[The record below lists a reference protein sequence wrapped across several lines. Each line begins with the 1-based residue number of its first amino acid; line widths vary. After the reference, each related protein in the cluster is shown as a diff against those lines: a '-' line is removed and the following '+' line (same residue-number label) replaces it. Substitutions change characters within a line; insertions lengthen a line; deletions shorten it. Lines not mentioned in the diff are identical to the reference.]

1 MTNLYCFGRHRRR
14 TAPQNGGSRNE
25 LVVLPMHSRVNGWS
39 TPLHSFQLIA
49 WLMYSFMA
57 IVGFGIYIPLLPAS
71 WSFAAY
77 GLTGTAFVLHLVTHV
92 AAVTIDPAD
101 LSVRRRKD
109 YSSPMPVFDNSKH
122 QHVIDN
128 LHCTLC
134 EVDVGPKAKHCS
146 TCNKCIADFDHHC
159 KWLNNCVGGRNY
171 WFFFISI
178 SSAVT
183 GMILLIL
190 VVLFVFIE
198 HYVNPAVLR
207 TAPQFQMKG
216 NGTWLVFLPAAP
228 LETGSIS
235 LLALAFI
242 TIMLALAALLLLC
255 HLLCF
260 HIYLLS
266 QGISTYEY
274 IVRKRQSPSPNP
286 KEKEALPP
294 PLPSNATTAKSLV
307 LPESPVNCEA
317 PLSSRS
323 CTFKLED
330 RGQTSSRL
338 PEPICAEMEEAS
350 VERHLDFSSE
360 SPAQMIPGEPMMS
373 LPVGWNLSE
382 IEKPQAPGRSN
393 VKSVEGRPIVQDPLG
408 SSIMDA
414 AVVHQ
419 QLMTDTQ
426 TEAFHPQYLG
436 FREQVPFDQAH

>member
-1 MTNLYCFGRHRRR
+1 MTNLNCFGRHRRR
-14 TAPQNGGSRNE
+14 TAPQSNGSRNE
-25 LVVLPMHSRVNGWS
+25 LFAPPLHSRINGWS
-39 TPLHSFQLIA
+39 LPLHSLQLLA
-49 WLMYSFMA
+49 WLVYSFMA
-57 IVGFGIYIPLLPAS
+57 IVGFGIYVPLLPAP

-77 GLTGTAFVLHLVTHV
+77 ALIGTAFVLHLVTHV

-109 YSSPMPVFDNSKH
+109 YSSPMPVFDNTKH
-122 QHVIDN
+122 QHIIHN

-171 WFFFISI
+171 RFFFITVL
-178 SSAVT
+178 SAVI

-207 TAPQFQMKG
+207 TAPQFQTVKG
-216 NGTWLVFLPAAP
+216 NDSWLVFLPAAP
-228 LETGSIS
+228 LETSSIG

-242 TIMLALAALLLLC
+242 TVLLALAALLLLC

-274 IVRKRQSPSPNP
+274 IVRNRQSTNP
-286 KEKEALPP
+286 KEKEQVPP
-294 PLPSNATTAKSLV
+294 ALPSNGATTQSLGP
-307 LPESPVNCEA
+307 LESPVNCDA

-330 RGQTSSRL
+330 RGQTSGRL
-338 PEPICAEMEEAS
+338 PEPICAELEE
-350 VERHLDFSSE
+350 VNGERHLEYSSE
-360 SPAQMIPGEPMMS
+360 SPTQMIAGEPVMS
-373 LPVGWNLSE
+373 LPVGWNLSG
-382 IEKPQAPGRSN
+382 IEKPQAPVRS
-393 VKSVEGRPIVQDPLG
+393 VEKPAEGRPIVQDPLG

-419 QLMTDTQ
+419 QLMTEAQ
-426 TEAFHPQYLG
+426 TQYLG
-436 FREQVPFDQAH
+436 FKEQMP

>member
-1 MTNLYCFGRHRRR
+1 MTNLNCFGRHRRR
-14 TAPQNGGSRNE
+14 TAPQNGGSRIE
-25 LVVLPMHSRVNGWS
+25 LVGLPMHSRVNGWS
-39 TPLHSFQLIA
+39 LPLHSFQLIA

-57 IVGFGIYIPLLPAS
+57 IVGFGIYVPLLPAP

-77 GLTGTAFVLHLVTHV
+77 GLIGTAFVLHLVTHV
-92 AAVTIDPAD
+92 VAVTIDPAD

-109 YSSPMPVFDNSKH
+109 YSNPMPVFDNSKH

-171 WFFFISI
+171 WFFFITI

-207 TAPQFQMKG
+207 TAPQFQTVKG
-216 NGTWLVFLPAAP
+216 NGSWLVFLPAAP
-228 LETGSIS
+228 LEANSIS
-235 LLALAFI
+235 LLALAFV
-242 TIMLALAALLLLC
+242 TILLALAALLLLC

-260 HIYLLS
+260 HIYLMF

-274 IVRKRQSPSPNP
+274 IIRKRQSPSPNP
-286 KEKEALPP
+286 KEKEQVPP
-294 PLPSNATTAKSLV
+294 ALPSNGTTALG
-307 LPESPVNCEA
+307 LGLLESPVNCKA
-317 PLSSRS
+317 PLSSKS
-323 CTFKLED
+323 CTFNLED

-338 PEPICAEMEEAS
+338 SEPICAEMEEAS
-350 VERHLDFSSE
+350 GERHPDYSSDA
-360 SPAQMIPGEPMMS
+360 PTQMIPGEPMMS
-373 LPVGWNLSE
+373 LPVGWNLSG

-393 VKSVEGRPIVQDPLG
+393 EKSVEGRPIVQDPLG

-419 QLMTDTQ
+419 QLMTDT
-426 TEAFHPQYLG
+426 HPQCLG
-436 FREQVPFDQAH
+436 FRQQTPEHQAH

>member
-1 MTNLYCFGRHRRR
+1 MTNLNCFGRHRRR
-14 TAPQNGGSRNE
+14 TAPQNGGSRSE
-25 LVVLPMHSRVNGWS
+25 LVRLPMHSRVNGWS
-39 TPLHSFQLIA
+39 LPLHSFQLIA

-57 IVGFGIYIPLLPAS
+57 IVGFGIYIPLLPAP

-77 GLTGTAFVLHLVTHV
+77 GLIGSAFVLHLVTHV
-92 AAVTIDPAD
+92 VAVTIDPAD

-109 YSSPMPVFDNSKH
+109 YSSPMPVFDNTKH

-134 EVDVGPKAKHCS
+134 EVDVGPKSKHCS

-171 WFFFISI
+171 WFFFITI

-207 TAPQFQMKG
+207 TAPQFQTVKG

-228 LETGSIS
+228 LETSSIS

-242 TIMLALAALLLLC
+242 TVLLALAALLLLS

-266 QGISTYEY
+266 HGISTYEY
-274 IVRKRQSPSPNP
+274 IMRKRQSPNP
-286 KEKEALPP
+286 KEKEQVPP
-294 PLPSNATTAKSLV
+294 VMPSNGTAAQSLGP
-307 LPESPVNCEA
+307 LESPVNCEA

-338 PEPICAEMEEAS
+338 PEPICAEMEEVS
-350 VERHLDFSSE
+350 GEKHLDYSSQ
-360 SPAQMIPGEPMMS
+360 SPTQMIPGEPMMS
-373 LPVGWNLSE
+373 LPVVWNLSG
-382 IEKPQAPGRSN
+382 IEKPQAPGRSD

-419 QLMTDTQ
+419 QLMTDAQ
-426 TEAFHPQYLG
+426 TESLHPQYLG
-436 FREQVPFDQAH
+436 FGEQMPKVQAN